1 VQSCQKP
8 GFPGDNL
15 MFIVANK
22 SYKDVV
28 IEDLGIVVK
37 KKQVIDLDRLKTKIP
52 ASESKSLRYRL
63 SVGELIAITHPPVS
77 APPKIVVQKNSSS
90 PTDMQEM
97 KTFIH
102 EEIQKIK
109 PAEVN
114 NDKILDAI
122 NKIATNISKNKIE
135 IEDVDL
141 DNETMVEIHSRKIEK
156 LAKDAEATI
165 EHKTSS
171 QDDNIIEE
179 RASELEDLI

>member
-1 VQSCQKP
+1 
-8 GFPGDNL
+8 
-15 MFIVANK
+15 
-22 SYKDVV
+22 
-28 IEDLGIVVK
+28 
-37 KKQVIDLDRLKTKIP
+37 
-52 ASESKSLRYRL
+52 
-63 SVGELIAITHPPVS
+63 
-77 APPKIVVQKNSSS
+77 
-90 PTDMQEM
+90 MQEM
-97 KTFIH
+97 KKIIR

-122 NKIATNISKNKIE
+122 NQIATNISKNKTE
-135 IEDVDL
+135 IEEDVGL

-156 LAKDAEATI
+156 VAKDVEATI